1 MSEPE
6 SLNTMF
12 QNSFEVVGDPDNGDY
27 ALRTTA
33 SSGGAAQEVTIDPAG
48 NTVKLDPANNTVKL
62 DPANNTVKLDSA
74 NNTVKLD
81 QTDPNNR
88 VATIPNP
95 AANSNSLTDTA
106 TVLAPAAGAT
116 IATTTNLAAGTWDLE
131 AITFIGGTT
140 VAATEATNMRLRVG
154 TTAIGRILNPVPG
167 TSGGVGTGQ
176 LRARF
181 IAPGG
186 AAANIIAVDAATA
199 SSVYSASIVARRVL

>member
-12 QNSFEVVGDPDNGDY
+12 HNSFEIVGDPDNGDY

-33 SSGGAAQEVTIDPAG
+33 SGGGSAQEVIIDPAG
-48 NTVKLDPANNTVKL
+48 NTVKIDQTSPNNRVEIDPDTNTVKI
-62 DPANNTVKLDSA
+62 
-74 NNTVKLD
+74 D

-95 AANSNSLTDTA
+95 AENSNSLTDTA
-106 TVLAPAAGAT
+106 TVAAPGAGAT
-116 IATTTNLAAGTWDLE
+116 IATTANLAAGTYDLE

-140 VAATEATNMRLRVG
+140 VASLEQTNMRLRVG
-154 TTAIGRILNPVPG
+154 ATAIGRILNPVPG
-167 TSGGVGTGQ
+167 TTGGVGTGQ

-186 AAANIIAVDAATA
+186 TAANIIAVDAATA